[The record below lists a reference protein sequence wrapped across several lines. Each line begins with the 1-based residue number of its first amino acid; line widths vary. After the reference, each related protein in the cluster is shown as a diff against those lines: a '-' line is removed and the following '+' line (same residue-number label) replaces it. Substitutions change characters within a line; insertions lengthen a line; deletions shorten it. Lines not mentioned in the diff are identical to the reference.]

1 MSAQALKAPYI
12 NRIVNLNNERSTAK
26 LEICCKAGEVN
37 VNISHDLV
45 EVPHIEQTTTS
56 PC

>member
-1 MSAQALKAPYI
+1 MSAQIIIAPYFM
-12 NRIVNLNNERSTAK
+12 RIVTLINERSTDN

-45 EVPHIEQTTTS
+45 EVLHNEETTY
-56 PC
+56 